1 MMDSY
6 SSSRSFLGLGLAFGH
21 GLILALHILLTHN
34 LLPPMI
40 KIFSI

>member
-1 MMDSY
+1 MMDLSC
-6 SSSRSFLGLGLAFGH
+6 SSRYFLGLGLAFDH
-21 GLILALHILLTHN
+21 GLGLALHILLTHN